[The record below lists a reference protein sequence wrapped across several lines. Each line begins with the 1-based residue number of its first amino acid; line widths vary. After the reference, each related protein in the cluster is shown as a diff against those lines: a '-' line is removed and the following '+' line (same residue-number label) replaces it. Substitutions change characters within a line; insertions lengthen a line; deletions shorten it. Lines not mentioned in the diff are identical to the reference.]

1 MKRHLFLILMLMVG
15 LGLMTLYLFWQNP
28 GPYIIWQVR
37 VPRLILT
44 LVSGMSLAAI
54 GSVYQLMLGNPLAE
68 PYILGVSSGSAF
80 GSILFA
86 SLGMIIL
93 MPLGGFIGAIITMLL
108 VWRLAQKRGS
118 FDPQRL
124 IIAGVI
130 VGMFF
135 SSAISLMMYLN
146 RQDTVLILGTLM
158 GNLGRIFSYTEYRVF
173 LALSSLV
180 IGLLGWIYLKSR
192 ALDILSSSD
201 LYAASVGIEVER
213 LRRQLF
219 FASSLI
225 VGIVVSYAGIIGF
238 VGLITPHIMRLMGYK
253 NQKQI
258 FPMGA
263 IFGASFLLVADFFA
277 KNLSGIELPVG
288 VITAAI
294 GCPFF
299 IYLLLRK

>member
-1 MKRHLFLILMLMVG
+1 MKRYIFLILIALCGIG
-15 LGLMTLYLFWQNP
+15 LAILYLNWGNP
-28 GPYIIWQVR
+28 GGYIIAQIR
-37 VPRLILT
+37 LPRLLLT
-44 LVSGMSLAAI
+44 VLTGMSLAAV

-68 PYILGVSSGSAF
+68 PYVLGISSGSAF

-86 SLGMIIL
+86 VLGMLIL
-93 MPLGGFIGAIITMLL
+93 MPLGGFIGAIFTMLL
-108 VWRLAQKRGS
+108 VWRLAQTRSG
-118 FDPQRL
+118 FDPRRL

-135 SSAISLMMYLN
+135 SAGISLMMYLN

-158 GNLGRIFSYTEYRVF
+158 GNLGRIFNRGEYSIF
-173 LALSSLV
+173 LALTGIIV
-180 IGLLGWIYLKSR
+180 LLLAWLFMKSR

-201 LYAASVGIEVER
+201 LYAASVGIEVES
-213 LRRQLF
+213 LRKQIF
-219 FASSLI
+219 FVSSLV

-238 VGLITPHIMRLMGYK
+238 VGLITPHILRLMGFT

-258 FPMGA
+258 FPA
-263 IFGASFLLVADFFA
+263 SLLFGATFLLGADFLA

-288 VITAAI
+288 VITAAV

>member
-15 LGLMTLYLFWQNP
+15 LGLMALYLFWQNP

>member
-1 MKRHLFLILMLMVG
+1 MKRSLFLALIVLAGFG
-15 LGLMTLYLFWQNP
+15 LGILYLCWDSP
-28 GPYIIWQVR
+28 GAYIMWHIR
-37 VPRLILT
+37 LPRLLLT
-44 LVSGMSLAAI
+44 VITGMSLAAI

-86 SLGMIIL
+86 SLGLILL
-93 MPLGGFIGAIITMLL
+93 MPLGGFIGAIITTLL
-108 VWRLAQKRGS
+108 VWQLAQKRGS

-146 RQDTVLILGTLM
+146 RQDTVLILSTLM
-158 GNLGRIFSYTEYRVF
+158 GNLGRIFSYVEYRVF
-173 LALSSLV
+173 LSLA
-180 IGLLGWIYLKSR
+180 GLVLLLLLWMFGKSR
-192 ALDILSSSD
+192 ALDILGSSE
-201 LYAASVGIEVER
+201 LYAASVGIEVQR
-213 LRRQLF
+213 LRKQLF
-219 FASSLI
+219 FVSSLI

-238 VGLITPHIMRLMGYK
+238 VGLITPHIMRLVGFK

-258 FPMGA
+258 FPA
-263 IFGASFLLVADFFA
+263 SALFGCSFLLAADFLA
-277 KNLSGIELPVG
+277 KNISGIELPVG

-299 IYLLLRK
+299 IYLLLKK